1 MGKKRNKK
9 EKKDTNRTSEERQEQ
24 VNIIKSKLL
33 EYQLDDRVPDIET
46 LYKIMDNYIET
57 GQSISGTYPLQGSNK
72 NIQYIL
78 SNKKHINCTIN
89 LLVRNKIASHTR

>member
-9 EKKDTNRTSEERQEQ
+9 EKKNNDRTLEERQQQ
-24 VNIIKSKLL
+24 VKIIKSKLL

-46 LYKIMDNYIET
+46 LYKIMDKYIET
-57 GQSISGTYPLQGSNK
+57 GQSISDTYPLQGSNK

-78 SNKKHINCTIN
+78 SNKKHITCTIN
-89 LLVRNKIASHTR
+89 LLVRKN

>member
-9 EKKDTNRTSEERQEQ
+9 EKKNNDRTLEERQQQ
-24 VNIIKSKLL
+24 VKIIKSKLL

-46 LYKIMDNYIET
+46 LYKIMEKYIET
-57 GQSISGTYPLQGSNK
+57 GQSISGAYQLHGTNK

-89 LLVRNKIASHTR
+89 LLVKKK

>member
-9 EKKDTNRTSEERQEQ
+9 EIKNNDRTLEERQQQ
-24 VNIIKSKLL
+24 VKIIKSKLL

-46 LYKIMDNYIET
+46 LYKIMDKYIET
-57 GQSISGTYPLQGSNK
+57 GQSISDTYPLQGSNK

-78 SNKKHINCTIN
+78 SNKKHITCTIN
-89 LLVRNKIASHTR
+89 LLVRKN

>member
-9 EKKDTNRTSEERQEQ
+9 EKKNNDRTLEERQQQ
-24 VNIIKSKLL
+24 VNIIKLKLL

-46 LYKIMDNYIET
+46 LYKIMDEYIET
-57 GQSISGTYPLQGSNK
+57 GQSISDTYPLQGSNK

-78 SNKKHINCTIN
+78 SNKKHITCTIN
-89 LLVRNKIASHTR
+89 LLVRKN

>member
-1 MGKKRNKK
+1 
-9 EKKDTNRTSEERQEQ
+9 
-24 VNIIKSKLL
+24 
-33 EYQLDDRVPDIET
+33 
-46 LYKIMDNYIET
+46 MDNYIET